1 MKVILLQD
9 VKKLGKKGDT
19 VKVAD
24 GYGQNFLIKN
34 KLAVLETDTS
44 RKIVE
49 VEKETQHQQD
59 LENQAK
65 ARELAK
71 QIRIYFKIWKRWKNF
86 WKCINETDRR
96 TIKR

>member
-1 MKVILLQD
+1 M
-9 VKKLGKKGDT
+9 
-19 VKVAD
+19 
-24 GYGQNFLIKN
+24 
-34 KLAVLETDTS
+34 AVLETDTS

-71 QIRIYFKIWKRWKNF
+71 QIEGITLEFTLKSGKRWKNF